1 MIMKKIFLILLF
13 ASIFCPAQN
22 KKDFLLVWTNNSS
35 FVVGDIKYNLPQFE
49 ARNFEFDVSNKTIKY
64 SNVIRV
70 EDIVSETDVT
80 LSNIVFESIDVF
92 SLGNLNVSKI
102 SSKLDFKS
110 FSSYAR
116 DEALLSFNF
125 NPIIKD
131 GTGYKRVKSFSI
143 EYVISSSN
151 VSKNR
156 VNSIQSIQNSVLV
169 NGNWYKFYVEKSG
182 VYKISKGFL
191 QSLGVNVAVDPRNI
205 KIYGNGGRMVPL
217 LNSIEYPIDLDEN
230 AIQFI
235 GESDG
240 VFDSQDYILFYAEGV
255 DTWNEESLTH
265 VNQFSDKS
273 YYYVT
278 TSGGFGK
285 RIQTYNEP
293 SAASSLLMSN
303 YDGYQ
308 YHELDLVNAGKIGRR
323 WFGENFNVEDSQN
336 FDFTLPNYIAGS
348 AVSFSADFAAVS
360 FVATSF
366 LVKANNVIIGNVPLR
381 EAGDSALGYENVL
394 NTTFTPASNLVS
406 INLEYNNNG
415 VPSSKGYLDYIIL
428 KYNAELKGIGKQ
440 FVFSNKLV
448 KTNIGVGQFTVS
460 NAANINSIWE
470 ITDIYNVTKLD
481 NSQNSISFKLPLG
494 QDRKFVVVD
503 YSDVYLPLK
512 DNETIVANQNIKG
525 TIFFILQLI

>member
-1 MIMKKIFLILLF
+1 MRF
-13 ASIFCPAQN
+13 
-22 KKDFLLVWTNNSS
+22 S
-35 FVVGDIKYNLPQFE
+35 F
-49 ARNFEFDVSNKTIKY
+49 
-64 SNVIRV
+64 
-70 EDIVSETDVT
+70 
-80 LSNIVFESIDVF
+80 
-92 SLGNLNVSKI
+92 
-102 SSKLDFKS
+102 
-110 FSSYAR
+110 
-116 DEALLSFNF
+116 
-125 NPIIKD
+125 
-131 GTGYKRVKSFSI
+131 
-143 EYVISSSN
+143 
-151 VSKNR
+151 
-156 VNSIQSIQNSVLV
+156 
-169 NGNWYKFYVEKSG
+169 
-182 VYKISKGFL
+182 ISKGFL

-205 KIYGNGGRMVPL
+205 KIYGNGGRMLPL
-217 LNSIEYPIDLDEN
+217 LNSISYPNDLEEN
-230 AIQFI
+230 AIQFL
-235 GESDG
+235 GEEDG
-240 VFDSQDYILFYAEGV
+240 VFHDSDYILFYAEGV

-293 SAASSLLMSN
+293 TAASSLLMSN

-428 KYNAELKGIGKQ
+428 KYIYLK
-440 FVFSNKLV
+440 
-448 KTNIGVGQFTVS
+448 
-460 NAANINSIWE
+460 
-470 ITDIYNVTKLD
+470 
-481 NSQNSISFKLPLG
+481 
-494 QDRKFVVVD
+494 
-503 YSDVYLPLK
+503 
-512 DNETIVANQNIKG
+512 
-525 TIFFILQLI
+525 